1 LLLFRASPSTQ
12 LVGLDLLETAAQS
25 PAQRLAQNMLLKD
38 SQQPAH
44 QRGLFPKA
52 SHKLICSSSVV
63 AVAVEVDIVAAV
75 ELVLTSKVRTTRLL
89 QEVPTT

>member
-38 SQQPAH
+38 SQQRAH

-52 SHKLICSSSVV
+52 SQDLSMWLLV
-63 AVAVEVDIVAAV
+63 AVAQAAQPSQTHRLAAAAV
-75 ELVLTSKVRTTRLL
+75 AK
-89 QEVPTT
+89 